1 MIIHLT
7 HDDKTYTVDLSQPLD
22 ISIPLG
28 QVRCFYAPPVTKVPY
43 ESGDFVGSVK
53 KGAPVNFYN
62 VELNPHGNG
71 THTECLGH
79 ITKKQESIN
88 KTLKQFHFI
97 ASLVTVEL
105 TDRIKSDK
113 VITLSN
119 LKAVCPKVCP
129 AALVIRTKP
138 NSISKKKADYSGTNP
153 PYLDRKAMQ
162 FLVDQGVKH
171 LLIDL
176 PSVDREVDK
185 GVLASHHIFWKVGEG
200 YKKSEKREDCTIT
213 EMVFINSKIKDGL
226 YLLNLQ
232 TAPLELDATPS
243 RPTLFKL
250 KAK

>member
-1 MIIHLT
+1 
-7 HDDKTYTVDLSQPLD
+7 
-22 ISIPLG
+22 
-28 QVRCFYAPPVTKVPY
+28 
-43 ESGDFVGSVK
+43 
-53 KGAPVNFYN
+53 
-62 VELNPHGNG
+62 
-71 THTECLGH
+71 
-79 ITKKQESIN
+79 
-88 KTLKQFHFI
+88 
-97 ASLVTVEL
+97 
-105 TDRIKSDK
+105 
-113 VITLSN
+113 
-119 LKAVCPKVCP
+119 
-129 AALVIRTKP
+129 
-138 NSISKKKADYSGTNP
+138 
-153 PYLDRKAMQ
+153 MQ